1 MDLED
6 DKIDCRDVW
15 GAACRDVPE
24 LRCSGGHIRGLCG
37 ERQRQERYLSHCPL
51 NLTQTKEVHVEKG
64 CTDLPLWSDVDLD
77 LGSARGLV
85 VEELGML
92 DERGVG
98 KS

>member
-1 MDLED
+1 MYGVAPAGRSLSF
-6 DKIDCRDVW
+6 
-15 GAACRDVPE
+15 AAAAGIYGDYMASVSVRSVTF
-24 LRCSGGHIRGLCG
+24 
-37 ERQRQERYLSHCPL
+37 PL
-51 NLTQTKEVHVEKG
+51 TPHLAQTKEVHVEKG

-85 VEELGML
+85 VEELGLL